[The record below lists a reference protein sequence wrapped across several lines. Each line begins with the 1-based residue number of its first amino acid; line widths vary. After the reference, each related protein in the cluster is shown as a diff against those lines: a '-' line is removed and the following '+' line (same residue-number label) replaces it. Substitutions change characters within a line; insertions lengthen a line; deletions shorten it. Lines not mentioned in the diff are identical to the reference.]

1 MELLNVCIRVS
12 KVLFL
17 VMELLSEFFDVHRG
31 VRQGCPLSPLLFV
44 LVSECF
50 GQLVRSCKEI
60 QDLTLP
66 GGRESKIS
74 QYADDNTCFVT
85 NDYGLLKVLDVFEQ
99 YGRAS
104 GAKLNRT
111 KSKGGFPVLARSSS
125 QLAASACI

>member
-1 MELLNVCIRVS
+1 MH
-12 KVLFL
+12 KVLARMNFDPIIRGIIRCL
-17 VMELLSEFFDVHRG
+17 YTHVQSAILSNGTLSEFFDVTRG

-50 GQLVRSCKEI
+50 GQLSRTCSEI
-60 QDLTLP
+60 RGIKLP
-66 GGRESKIS
+66 GGRECKIS

-85 NDYGLLKVLDVFEQ
+85 NDCGLLKVLDVFEK

-111 KSKGGFPVLARSSS
+111 KSKGL
-125 QLAASACI
+125 